1 MANGRR
7 LTEAEAHATQVLMLA
22 ALRWVVYAARQT
34 HPHLNDKEA
43 WIMHFYN
50 ERADLTRLLPPALYE
65 DLAVCA
71 DEFYLHNP
79 QSLRPGQTVIASP
92 HPHARPVGKPAVGV
106 LTPEII
112 ILAAAIDW
120 LPDDVTTFE

>member
-1 MANGRR
+1 MVIRRR
-7 LTEAEAHATQVLMLA
+7 LTGEEARATQALILA
-22 ALRWVVYAARQT
+22 ALRLVVHAARQT
-34 HPHLNDKEA
+34 HPHLTDKEA

-50 ERADLTRLLPPALYE
+50 ERAELTRLLPPALYE

-79 QSLRPGQTVIASP
+79 QSLRPGQAVIMSP
-92 HPHARPVGKPAVGV
+92 SPHARPVGKPPVGV
-106 LTPEII
+106 LTPELIV
-112 ILAAAIDW
+112 LAAALEW

>member
-1 MANGRR
+1 
-7 LTEAEAHATQVLMLA
+7 MLA
-22 ALRWVVYAARQT
+22 ALRWVVYAARQM
-34 HPHLNDKEA
+34 HPHLADKEA

-50 ERADLTRLLPPALYE
+50 ERADPTRLLPPALYE
-65 DLAVCA
+65 HLVVCA

-92 HPHARPVGKPAVGV
+92 YPHAHPVGNPAVGV
-106 LTPEII
+106 LTPELI
-112 ILAAAIDW
+112 ILAAAIEW